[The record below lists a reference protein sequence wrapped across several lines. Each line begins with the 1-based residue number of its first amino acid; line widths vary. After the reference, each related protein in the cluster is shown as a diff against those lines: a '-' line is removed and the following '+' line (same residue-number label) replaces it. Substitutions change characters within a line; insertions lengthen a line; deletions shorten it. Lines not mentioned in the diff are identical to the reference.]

1 MTASAYV
8 LRGEEI
14 LMIHNINLDKR
25 LAPGG
30 HREIGDNELRNT
42 AKREVSEEA

>member
-1 MTASAYV
+1 M
-8 LRGEEI
+8 LRGDEI

-30 HREIGDNELRNT
+30 HREMGDNELRNT
-42 AKREVSEEA
+42 AKREIREET